1 MCQEGGSKGQTGK
14 ESYTVDGNT
23 HNTLWTGSQWITY
36 VNTKQDVNTCDSR
49 IKNIYILPMRY
60 IFDIFC
66 NIQMIEYNYKNTHV
80 FKDDG
85 NTHIRLI
92 TDELED
98 AFPEYNGS
106 LVLGDRTDVDADIII
121 QRHIVIK
128 FKFLLMKAIQELN
141 EKIVLLENR
150 INILELS

>member
-1 MCQEGGSKGQTGK
+1 M
-14 ESYTVDGNT
+14 
-23 HNTLWTGSQWITY
+23 
-36 VNTKQDVNTCDSR
+36 R
-49 IKNIYILPMRY
+49 FILYRL
-60 IFDIFC
+60 C
-66 NIQMIEYNYKNTHV
+66 NIQMIEYTDKNTHV

-85 NTHIRLI
+85 NTHIGLFA
-92 TDELED
+92 DELED

-150 INILELS
+150 INILESK